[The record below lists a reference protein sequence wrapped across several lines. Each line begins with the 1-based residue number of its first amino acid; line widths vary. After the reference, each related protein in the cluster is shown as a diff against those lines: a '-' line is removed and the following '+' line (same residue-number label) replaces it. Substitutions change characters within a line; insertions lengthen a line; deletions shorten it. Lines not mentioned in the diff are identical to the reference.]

1 MAQPRRVGIGV
12 PSQSLGW
19 IVMLVMLM
27 GLYGAF
33 IYAPTEK
40 VMGNVQR
47 VFYIHVP
54 SAWVTYLAVGVAFV
68 ASILFLRSRNRRW
81 DTLAQCSVEIGT
93 VFATIVLITGPIWGK
108 SAWGTWWTWDAR
120 LTSMLVLWLILI
132 AYQMMR
138 SYVQDPDQRAR
149 YSAVLAIVGAL
160 DIPIIHFS
168 VTWWRT
174 LHPEATVIR
183 AEGPTLDPRM
193 LQVLIICLVA
203 FTLLYILLLIRR
215 FRLEEMRDRVAQ
227 LKVGLGF
234 EDIRGSYLVPQEAE
248 PKLAVGSPPEVR
260 LAEDSGTKQ
269 GT

>member
-68 ASILFLRSRNRRW
+68 ASILFLRSRNRLW

-93 VFATIVLITGPIWGK
+93 VFATMVLITGPIWGK
-108 SAWGTWWTWDAR
+108 PAWGTWWTWDAR
-120 LTSMLVLWLILI
+120 LTTTLVLWLILI

-183 AEGPTLDPRM
+183 SDGPTLDSRM
-193 LQVLIICLVA
+193 LIALIVSLVA
-203 FTLLYILLLIRR
+203 FTLLYVFLLIRR
-215 FRLEEMRDRVAQ
+215 VKLENMRDRVAQ
-227 LKVGLGF
+227 LKVQLGF
-234 EDIRGSYLVPQEAE
+234 EDIRGTYLSPQEADAR
-248 PKLAVGSPPEVR
+248 LAVGNPTEER
-260 LAEDSGTKQ
+260 GR
-269 GT
+269 